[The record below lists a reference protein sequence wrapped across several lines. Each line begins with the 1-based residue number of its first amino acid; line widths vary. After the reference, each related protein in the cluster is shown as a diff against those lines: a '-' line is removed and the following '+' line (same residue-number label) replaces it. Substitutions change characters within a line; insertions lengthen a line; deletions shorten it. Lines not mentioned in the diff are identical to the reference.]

1 MSDREAGAVSRDRR
15 FRVPERLALIA
26 ADPWIADEQGEHV
39 FQFDEMAMAK
49 LNAFILRDL
58 HGVEVAQLQHPDL
71 GEEDATDIIRLG
83 TRLATVR

>member
-1 MSDREAGAVSRDRR
+1 MALLAVQAVAEAPGLGAGVDD
-15 FRVPERLALIA
+15 VCLVG
-26 ADPWIADEQGEHV
+26 DPV
-39 FQFDEMAMAK
+39 DEMAMAK